1 MAHLKKVRLVLCVS
15 YNVVNF
21 LIIYNCK
28 FRSIPN
34 SDNQVPT
41 FEKERDMFEKERQV
55 ACVVEIL
62 YIKERDGGNVCVD
75 ERVREAD
82 RVRDKER
89 EMEYV

>member
-1 MAHLKKVRLVLCVS
+1 MACA
-15 YNVVNF
+15 
-21 LIIYNCK
+21 
-28 FRSIPN
+28 
-34 SDNQVPT
+34 
-41 FEKERDMFEKERQV
+41 E
-55 ACVVEIL
+55 EIL